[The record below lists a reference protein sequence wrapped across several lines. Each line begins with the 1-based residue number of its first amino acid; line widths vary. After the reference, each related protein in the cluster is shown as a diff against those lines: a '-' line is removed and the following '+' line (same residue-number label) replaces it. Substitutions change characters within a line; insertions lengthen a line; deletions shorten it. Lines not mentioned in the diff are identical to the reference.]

1 MVSYADLADRAG
13 AFRAFLVG
21 RGVNRDRP
29 LALLHGKTV
38 EGYAAMLAALGL
50 GVPYCC
56 LDERNPS
63 ERQRLVLETLRP
75 GLVLAAGVDANAV
88 TAARSAASGVCPVVD
103 AAEVREMAPIPLSQ
117 EVIGTDVAYV
127 MFTSGSTGRP
137 KGVAISHANVGNF
150 IDWSR
155 TTFDIDPDDVVSNVN
170 PMHFDNSVFDVYA
183 SLFNGAS
190 LAPVWRDDLDRAPAV
205 LSTLETAGCTVLFA
219 VPSLLIYLRAMRALT
234 ADRLPALR
242 VVSFGGEGFAKPE
255 LRWLYQAFGHRARL
269 VNVYGPTECTC
280 ICSTHDVTRVDVE
293 DPAALAPLGAMAA
306 NFRGIVLDGDTAV
319 ADGDVGELCL
329 IGPNVG
335 AGYWNDPERT
345 AEAFVPN
352 PLRPGLP
359 ERMYRTGDL
368 VRLDPAT
375 GEFHFVGRRDQQIK
389 HMGHRIELGEI
400 ETALNALDR
409 VRQAAV
415 VYRRGDGP
423 FGRILAAVSMP
434 SPLASEADLTAAL
447 RERLPSYMVPHR
459 IEVRSELP
467 HNASGKIDRRRL
479 AEELS

>member
-1 MVSYADLADRAG
+1 MSYAGLADRAG
-13 AFRAFLVG
+13 EFRALLVG
-21 RGVNRDRP
+21 RGVSRDRP

-56 LDERNPS
+56 LDERNPP
-63 ERQRLVLETLRP
+63 ERQKLVLETLRP
-75 GLVLAAGVDANAV
+75 GLILAAGVDADAV
-88 TAARSAASGVCPVVD
+88 SAARVAASGACPVVE
-103 AAEVREMAPIPLSQ
+103 AAEVRAMAPVPPSQ
-117 EVIGTDVAYV
+117 DVVGTDVAYV

-155 TTFDIDPDDVVSNVN
+155 STFAISPGDVVANVN

-190 LAPVWRDDLDRAPAV
+190 LAPVGRDDLDRAPAV
-205 LSTLETAGCTVLFA
+205 LRVLEAAGCTVLFA

-234 ADRLPALR
+234 TDRLPALR

-255 LRWLYQAFGHRARL
+255 LRRLYEAFGHRAQL

-280 ICSTHDVTRVDVE
+280 ICSTHDVTSADVE
-293 DPAALAPLGAMAA
+293 DPAALAPLGPMAA
-306 NFRGIVLDGDTAV
+306 NFRGVVLDGDIAV

-345 AEAFVPN
+345 AEAFVAN

-368 VRLDPAT
+368 VRLDPGT

-400 ETALNALDR
+400 ETVLNAVDR

-415 VYRRGDGP
+415 VYKRGDGP
-423 FGRILAAVSMP
+423 FGRILAVVSMP
-434 SPLASEADLTAAL
+434 LPLAREAELLAAL
-447 RERLPSYMVPHR
+447 RERLPAYMMPHS
-459 IEVRSELP
+459 IKVLSELP